1 MKQLTNNHKK
11 VILDLCGGIGS
22 WSKPY
27 QDAGYDVRVI
37 PLSDILLYA
46 PPCNVYG
53 VLASIPYNEF
63 TTAKN
68 FRGKGN
74 YTYDFR
80 GGLEICSACCR
91 IILTANST
99 FWVMQNPANGLL
111 KKWLGK
117 PDYIFEP
124 WQFGDNFKKATALW
138 GNFNIPASKVNDEP
152 KGVRRFSK
160 LHSYEIYPEL
170 IGKYTTQERR
180 TVTPFGFAQAFFE
193 MNP

>member
-99 FWVMQNPANGLL
+99 FW
-111 KKWLGK
+111 
-117 PDYIFEP
+117 
-124 WQFGDNFKKATALW
+124 

-152 KGVRRFSK
+152 EGVRRFSK